1 MTKRSIVH
9 IEIPAQSRE
18 ASAEFYSK
26 LFGWNCQHTTEP
38 TPYTMAETGNVGVGM
53 PDTGD
58 MYKAGDVIL
67 YLSSEDVAADLTRI
81 EQAGGKK
88 FSDPF
93 KVGDFGEMAFFSDPT
108 GNRLALWKELQPS
121 GS

>member
-18 ASAEFYSK
+18 ASAAFYSK
-26 LFGWNCQHTTEP
+26 LFGWNCQHMSEP
-38 TPYTMAETGNVGVGM
+38 TPYTLAETGNVGVGI

-67 YLSSEDVAADLTRI
+67 YVSSEDIAADLKRI
-81 EQAGGKK
+81 EEAGGKK
-88 FSDPF
+88 LSEPS
-93 KVGDFGEMAFFSDPT
+93 KVGEMGEMAFFADPT
-108 GNRLALWKELQPS
+108 GNRLALWQARQPS
-121 GS
+121 ES